1 MSKFST
7 APEERFGTRILDPL
21 PTREELDRFFSE
33 QYYDLVNRGER
44 AVDIAR
50 TRRGGTEATEQE
62 LWFRDTVHRDIIDI
76 LLEHA
81 PGKRVAEVGC
91 GLGNLVNDMK
101 QADLQPF
108 GIDLARA
115 AVETVRAR
123 GLEAMEGS
131 IDTLV
136 GAGEIAPESLDAV
149 IFNNVLELTFDPVAN
164 LQAAARSLRPGGVL
178 VVRGGNDFNDL
189 QMAAVKTLGL
199 AEWWVSP
206 PEHINY
212 LSFDAVEAMMSEVGV
227 SPFHRHGEFP
237 MELWLLLGFDYISDR
252 SLGADCHNRRVAF
265 ERSLP
270 VEVRRKLYK
279 AFGAA
284 GIGRTMVVAGR
295 RG

>member
-1 MSKFST
+1 MSKYST
-7 APEERFGTRILDPL
+7 VPGQRFGLRVLDPL
-21 PTREELDRFFSE
+21 PTREELDKFFAE
-33 QYYDLVNRGER
+33 QYYELVNRGER

-50 TRRGGTEATEQE
+50 TRRGGAEATEQE
-62 LWFRDTVHRDIIDI
+62 IWFRDTVHRDIIDI
-76 LLEHA
+76 LQAHA

-101 QADLQPF
+101 QAGLEPF
-108 GIDLARA
+108 GIDLATA
-115 AVETVRAR
+115 AVETVRSR

-136 GAGEIAPESLDAV
+136 EAGEIAQESLDAV

-164 LQAAARSLRPGGVL
+164 LQAAARSLKPDGVL
-178 VVRGGNDFNDL
+178 LVRGGNDFNDL
-189 QMAAVKTLGL
+189 QMAAVEALGL
-199 AEWWVSP
+199 PEWWVSP

-212 LSFDAVEAMMSEVGV
+212 LSFDAVEAMMVEVGV
-227 SPFHRHGEFP
+227 APFHRHGEFP

-252 SLGADCHNRRVAF
+252 SLGAECHKRRVAF
-265 ERSLP
+265 EQSIP

-284 GIGRTMVVAGR
+284 GMGRTMVVAGR